1 MFLGQYFVD
10 ERLAPARKRVVKLQ
24 LTAREREVM
33 CLLADGSTSK
43 EAALRLRIS
52 IRTVESHRTNMN
64 RKLGL
69 SSVADLVRYAIR
81 NGIVDSV

>member
-1 MFLGQYFVD
+1 
-10 ERLAPARKRVVKLQ
+10 
-24 LTAREREVM
+24 M